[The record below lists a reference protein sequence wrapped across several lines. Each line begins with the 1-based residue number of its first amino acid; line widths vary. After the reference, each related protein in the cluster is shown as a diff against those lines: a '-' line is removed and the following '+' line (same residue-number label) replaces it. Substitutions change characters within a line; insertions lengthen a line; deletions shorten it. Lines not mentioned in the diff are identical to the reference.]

1 MRTNKIC
8 ALLGRGAIIA
18 VLGVATV
25 AVAASP
31 AAARISFDGGA
42 VTNRAPSTT
51 DSLEWGS
58 APAADPTAGPA
69 ETGLEE
75 RSLEWG

>member
-25 AVAASP
+25 AAVASP
-31 AAARISFDGGA
+31 AAARYSFDGD
-42 VTNRAPSTT
+42 VVPKRSLSYT

-58 APAADPTAGPA
+58 APAAEPTDGPA

>member
-18 VLGVATV
+18 VLGMAAVA
-25 AVAASP
+25 AAASP
-31 AAARISFDGGA
+31 AAARISFDGA
-42 VTNRAPSTT
+42 VVSTRPLSYT

-58 APAADPTAGPA
+58 APASDPTAGPV